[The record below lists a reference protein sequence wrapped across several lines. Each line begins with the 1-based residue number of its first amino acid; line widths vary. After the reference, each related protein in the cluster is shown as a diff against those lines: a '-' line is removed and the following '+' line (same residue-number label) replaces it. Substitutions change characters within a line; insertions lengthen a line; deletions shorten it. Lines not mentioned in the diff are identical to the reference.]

1 MWLVLNEMKDDLKLH
16 LLSNKTY
23 SVHIQGCRTNQ
34 YEGEAIAALLEKE
47 GCVHSQEMPDIAVV
61 VSCTVT
67 AAADRKC
74 RKLVRRLRR
83 ENPGSLI
90 ILCGCYA
97 QRMSDDERRSLGVDV
112 LVGNRMKHMIPEI
125 ASDWLEKKE
134 GRSSLSLFKE
144 DIMTGGSW
152 DELLLD
158 RPRLHTRAFLK
169 VQDGCS
175 HFCSYCIVP
184 YVRGRPVSRNV
195 NDAVEEAERIV
206 RSGCPEIV
214 LTGVHLGLHEDLPV
228 LVRRIGS
235 IEGLKRLRFG
245 SIEPF
250 AVDGE
255 LLDAIAKTETFCRH
269 LHLPLQ
275 SGDDSVLAAMRRGYT
290 TGGFREITDNIRDKL
305 GNEIH
310 LSTDLMVGFPGED
323 EEAFEKSIKFIKDI
337 GFGKVHVFNYS
348 PREGTDAALMQ
359 CPPEKDVRKRM
370 ERALS
375 TAETL
380 HRDYCSR
387 WIGKEVEILVEEDR
401 DGVVHGLTGNYI
413 KVAALSKDTLPGE
426 EITVG
431 AQGYVGGV
439 LTSGLDPE
447 SPPDNSDFPE
457 FL

>member
-1 MWLVLNEMKDDLKLH
+1 MKDDLKL
-16 LLSNKTY
+16 LSLCDRTY

-34 YEGEAIAALLEKE
+34 YEGEAIAALLEKA
-47 GCVHSQEMPDIAVV
+47 GGIHSQDMPDITVI
-61 VSCTVT
+61 VSCTIT

-74 RKLVRRLRR
+74 RKLIRRLRR
-83 ENPGSLI
+83 ENPRSLI

-97 QRMSDDERRSLGVDV
+97 QRMSDAEREALGVDV
-112 LVGNRMKHMIPEI
+112 LVGNRVKHMIPEI

-337 GFGKVHVFNYS
+337 GFGKVHVFN
-348 PREGTDAALMQ
+348 
-359 CPPEKDVRKRM
+359 
-370 ERALS
+370 
-375 TAETL
+375 
-380 HRDYCSR
+380 
-387 WIGKEVEILVEEDR
+387 
-401 DGVVHGLTGNYI
+401 
-413 KVAALSKDTLPGE
+413 
-426 EITVG
+426 
-431 AQGYVGGV
+431 
-439 LTSGLDPE
+439 
-447 SPPDNSDFPE
+447 
-457 FL
+457 